1 MICVYLAHSLNVF
14 HESDLCLSGQ
24 YDVRWVGHTP
34 LRLGTFLG
42 GALVVILNL
51 LVPVKSSGGNR
62 NMITCI
68 GAQESL
74 GVIKINACGQYYYL
88 DMDLSSTGC
97 TRLCPVS

>member
-24 YDVRWVGHTP
+24 YDVGWVGHTP
-34 LRLGTFLG
+34 LGLGTLLG
-42 GALVVILNL
+42 GTLVVILYL
-51 LVPVKSSGGNR
+51 FVPVKSSGGNR